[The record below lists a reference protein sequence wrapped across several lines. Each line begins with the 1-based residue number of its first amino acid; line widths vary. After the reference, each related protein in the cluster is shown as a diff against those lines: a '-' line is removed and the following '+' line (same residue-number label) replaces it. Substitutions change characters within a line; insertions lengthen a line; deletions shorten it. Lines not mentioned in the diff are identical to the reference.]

1 LKFFQQQEEFFL
13 VRNKS
18 IFSCMHTN
26 CICGLRAFAYPLW
39 RLRLLESDLSYRF
52 GRILIFFALAVLP
65 MSAQRLPVL
74 KQIDLPYSLYYREMY
89 LPQLTS
95 GPSSVAWMPD
105 SQSVIF
111 SMQGSLWRQGLGST
125 TAEQLTSGPG
135 YDYQPDVSSDGKWVI
150 YSKYDHDAIELWLLD
165 LTTQKSK
172 QLTKTD
178 AVNVEP
184 RWSPAFK
191 SGDMRVMFVSTQL
204 NRHFHVFVA
213 QFDPAKAELKEVQ
226 RLTAEARSTLPRV
239 FYGIFDH
246 EISPTWSPDGKEII
260 FVSNHNRVDGAGGF
274 WRMKS
279 QPVLVEAPPMVPHGP
294 FGMMAR
300 RLPPIVKEESHQI
313 HDEETTWRARPD
325 WSPDGKRVAYASY
338 SGSLASGKHQLQ
350 VMTSEGR
357 DTAPLSQSQ
366 GEYDDTNPRWS
377 PDGKSIAFISNRG
390 GNLSLWVQD
399 ASEGSQH
406 EIARKDLKFLATMAT
421 IRLQGGEVSGAAGPV
436 RVSIT
441 GADGRDYA
449 TDDALVYTDDGF
461 DRKERPFEV
470 HYFDLSVSRLRPSQA
485 ITLPPGKIH
494 VEITHGLEH
503 VPVSLDVDL
512 KAGESKTIPF
522 KLQALRLRDPLGSR
536 WMDGDVHVSTKYG
549 GAYRSTP
556 LTLLTQM
563 QAEDLSL
570 AYSLMTSN
578 DEQHSPDATTAG
590 VASKADPNFDLKTGP
605 GVRTTHHVLNGIEFQ
620 SNYLGNLGLLSAY
633 PSSSRRYAAYPNAA
647 RTGFFPTNA
656 DIVDWFHQTNRL
668 VGYAQNFS
676 EVPNPVND
684 EKLSYELPIDVA
696 LGKVD
701 YYEVLDSGDHKSS
714 AEIWYK
720 LLNLG
725 FRLPAAAGSSAIANY
740 SSLRGPVG
748 LDRVYVRVP
757 SGPFKTNA
765 WLDGLKHGRSFAT
778 NGPLLRF
785 TLGTEAVGGELKLPA
800 PGRVKFTVALRS
812 IVPVDHL
819 EVVCN
824 GEVMINVPMNQTHN
838 ASDAIGALQLPR
850 SGWCLLRA
858 WAEKTEDPVLDS
870 YPYATTS
877 PIYVTVAG
885 AKPRS
890 PNDAAY
896 FMAWIDRVAENAKA
910 NSEYK
915 NEAQKTGV
923 LKTIQDARAVYE
935 KLAR

>member
-1 LKFFQQQEEFFL
+1 
-13 VRNKS
+13 
-18 IFSCMHTN
+18 MHTSR
-26 CICGLRAFAYPLW
+26 IHGLRAFAYLLW
-39 RLRLLESDLSYRF
+39 RLQLRERSLSYRL
-52 GRILIFFALAVLP
+52 GRGLIFIVLAVLP
-65 MSAQRLPVL
+65 MCAQRLPVL

-111 SMQGSLWRQGLGST
+111 SMQGSLWRQGLRST

-204 NRHFHVFVA
+204 NRHFHIFVA

-226 RLTAEARSTLPRV
+226 RLTAETHSTLPRV
-239 FYGIFDH
+239 FYSAFDH
-246 EISPTWSPDGKEII
+246 EISPTWSLDSKEII

-279 QPVLVEAPPMVPHGP
+279 TPVLVDAPPPVPRGP

-313 HDEETTWRARPD
+313 HDEDTTWRAQPD
-325 WSPDGKRVAYASY
+325 WSPDGKHVVYASY

-350 VMTSEGR
+350 IMTSEGR
-357 DTAPLSQSQ
+357 DAAPLSHSQ

-399 ASEGSQH
+399 ASDASQR
-406 EIARKDLKFLATMAT
+406 EIARKDRKFLATMAT

-441 GADGRDYA
+441 AADGRAYA
-449 TDDALVYTDDGF
+449 PDDALVYTDDSF

-485 ITLPPGKIH
+485 ITVPPGKIH

-512 KAGESKTIPF
+512 KSGESKTVPF
-522 KLQALRLRDPLGSR
+522 KLQALRLHDPLGSR
-536 WMDGDVHVSTKYG
+536 WMDGDIHVSLKYG
-549 GAYRSTP
+549 GAYRCTS

-563 QAEDLSL
+563 EAEDLSL

-578 DEQHSPDATTAG
+578 GAQHFPDATTAG

-605 GVRTTHHVLNGIEFQ
+605 GVGSMLSAAHHVLNGIEFH
-620 SNYLGNLGLLSAY
+620 SNYLGDLGLLSVY
-633 PSSSRRYAAYPNAA
+633 PSSSRRYAAYPSMAV
-647 RTGFFPTNA
+647 TGFFPTNA
-656 DIVDWFHQTNRL
+656 DIADWFHQTNRL
-668 VGYAQNFS
+668 VGYTQNFR

-684 EKLSYELPIDVA
+684 EKLPHELPIDVA

-701 YYEVLDSGDHKSS
+701 YYEVLDSGDHKAS
-714 AEIWYK
+714 AEVWYK
-720 LLNLG
+720 FLNLG
-725 FRLPAAAGSSAIANY
+725 FRLPAAAGSNAIPDY

-757 SGPFKTNA
+757 SGPFKINA

-785 TLGTEAVGGELKLPA
+785 TLGGEAVGRELKLPA
-800 PGRVKFTVALRS
+800 PGRVKFTAALRS

-890 PNDAAY
+890 PDDAAY
-896 FMAWIDRVAENAKA
+896 FMAWIDRVADNAKA

-915 NEAQKTGV
+915 NEAQKTEV
-923 LKTIQDARAVYE
+923 LKTIQDARAAYE

>member
-1 LKFFQQQEEFFL
+1 
-13 VRNKS
+13 
-18 IFSCMHTN
+18 MHTSR
-26 CICGLRAFAYPLW
+26 IHGLRAFAYLLW
-39 RLRLLESDLSYRF
+39 RLQLWERSLLYRL
-52 GRILIFFALAVLP
+52 GRGLIFFVLAVLP

-111 SMQGSLWRQGLGST
+111 SMQGSLWRQGLRST

-204 NRHFHVFVA
+204 NRHFHIFVA

-226 RLTAEARSTLPRV
+226 RLTAETHSTLPRV
-239 FYGIFDH
+239 FYSAFDH

-260 FVSNHNRVDGAGGF
+260 FVSNHNRVDSAGGF

-279 QPVLVEAPPMVPHGP
+279 TPVLVDAPPPVPRGP

-313 HDEETTWRARPD
+313 HDQDTTWRAQPD
-325 WSPDGKRVAYASY
+325 WSPDGKRVVYASY

-350 VMTSEGR
+350 IMTSEGR
-357 DTAPLSQSQ
+357 DAARLSHSQ

-399 ASEGSQH
+399 ASDASQR
-406 EIARKDLKFLATMAT
+406 EIARKDRKFLVTMAT
-421 IRLQGGEVSGAAGPV
+421 IRLQGGEASGVTAPV

-441 GADGRDYA
+441 AADGRAYA
-449 TDDALVYTDDGF
+449 PDDALVYTDDSF

-485 ITLPPGKIH
+485 ITVPPGKIH

-512 KAGESKTIPF
+512 KSGESKTVPF
-522 KLQALRLRDPLGSR
+522 KLQALRLHDPLGSR
-536 WMDGDVHVSTKYG
+536 WMDGDIHVSLKYG

-556 LTLLTQM
+556 LILLTQM
-563 QAEDLSL
+563 EAEDLSL

-578 DEQHSPDATTAG
+578 GAQHFPDATTVG

-605 GVRTTHHVLNGIEFQ
+605 GVGSMLSAAHHVLNGIEFH
-620 SNYLGNLGLLSAY
+620 SNYLGDLGLLSVY
-633 PSSSRRYAAYPNAA
+633 PSSSRRYAAYPSMAV
-647 RTGFFPTNA
+647 TGFFPTNA
-656 DIVDWFHQTNRL
+656 DIADWFHQTNRL
-668 VGYAQNFS
+668 VGYTQNFR

-684 EKLSYELPIDVA
+684 EKLPHELPIDVA

-701 YYEVLDSGDHKSS
+701 YYEVLDSGDHKAS
-714 AEIWYK
+714 AEVWYK
-720 LLNLG
+720 FLNLG
-725 FRLPAAAGSSAIANY
+725 FRLPAAAGSNAIPDY

-757 SGPFKTNA
+757 SGPFKINA

-785 TLGTEAVGGELKLPA
+785 TLGGEAVGRELKLPA
-800 PGRVKFTVALRS
+800 PGRLKFTAALRS

-824 GEVMINVPMNQTHN
+824 GEVMINVPMNQSHN
-838 ASDAIGALQLPR
+838 ASDAAGALQLPR

-858 WAEKTEDPVLDS
+858 WAEKTEDPVLDG

-890 PNDAAY
+890 PDDAAY
-896 FMAWIDRVAENAKA
+896 FMAWIDRVADNAKA

-915 NEAQKTGV
+915 NEAQKTEV
-923 LKTIQDARAVYE
+923 LKTIQDARAAYE